1 MKAPTHLVN
10 ESSNGYSDDIDI
22 MISNGVGDRRE
33 EFAEYLWMEDIE
45 GFDKQVL
52 AELEEEEEIEQCM
65 AEMLAEEEA
74 RDTTYY
80 THPLDEFQSESI
92 MQRLSEEELT
102 EEMSHLTMEE
112 LIQQTGL
119 NPYAAEFVPSSF
131 TDSSTDSDS
140 SEASDR

>member
-10 ESSNGYSDDIDI
+10 ESGNGYSDDIDI
-22 MISNGVGDRRE
+22 MIDRRE

-80 THPLDEFQSESI
+80 THPLEEFQSESI
-92 MQRLSEEELT
+92 LQRLSEEELVT
-102 EEMSHLTMEE
+102 EEMSHLSVEE

-119 NPYAAEFVPSSF
+119 NPYAAEFVPSST
-131 TDSSTDSDS
+131 TDSSSDSESS